1 MSTVMIDSDQL
12 GATEIDDSSI
22 IEFHDGIIGF
32 PEFRRFAMIAAD
44 EAGFYTWLQ
53 SVDEPSLSFL
63 AVVPAPFFPEFA
75 PTIRDEDCGP
85 IGLVDPEDAQ
95 LLCLVTVADDA
106 VTANLLGPIVLNVRT
121 RLARQ
126 VVLTD
131 ADLTTRAPIV
141 PG

>member
-1 MSTVMIDSDQL
+1 MSTLTVDSDQL
-12 GATEIDDSSI
+12 GAVQVDETSI
-22 IEFHDGIIGF
+22 IEFRDGIIGF
-32 PEFRRFAMIAAD
+32 PGFHRFAMIGAD
-44 EAGFYTWLQ
+44 DAGYYTWLQ
-53 SVDEPSLSFL
+53 SVDEASLSFL
-63 AVVPAPFFPEFA
+63 AVVPAPFFPDFA
-75 PTIRDEDCGP
+75 PTIHDEDCDP
-85 IGLVDPEDAQ
+85 IELVDPDDAQ
-95 LLCLVTVADDA
+95 LLCLVTVADEA